1 MRGWKMVLAA
11 VAAAVIVMPAA
22 AQGRRG
28 FGGGFGG
35 PGALLNNPG
44 VQKEIKL
51 TEDQLKKYEAFNKG
65 NESKR
70 QEIREAFQNMDREKA
85 QEIQKELTAATD
97 KFIKETLNADQS
109 KRLKQ
114 IQRQSMGPN
123 AFTNEEVAKE
133 LKLTDE
139 QKEGIKK
146 VVEDLGSQ
154 SKEAFSGIDFQ
165 DQEAR
170 TAAFKKIQGFRTE
183 ATDKIT
189 KMLTAD
195 QKKVWKDL
203 TGDKFEVQFGPGR
216 GGFGKGKKG
225 KAEE

>member
-1 MRGWKMVLAA
+1 MRGWKLVLAA

-28 FGGGFGG
+28 FGGFGG
-35 PGALLNNPG
+35 PGALLGIPN

-51 TEDQLKKYEAFNKG
+51 TEEQLKKYEEFNKG

-70 QEIREAFQNMDREKA
+70 QEMREAFQNMDREKA
-85 QEIQKELTAATD
+85 QEIQKELAAATE
-97 KFIKETLNADQS
+97 KFIKDTLNADQS

-114 IQRQSMGPN
+114 ISRQANGPN
-123 AFTNEEVAKE
+123 AFTDEETAKE

-139 QKEGIKK
+139 QKDGIKK
-146 VVEDLGSQ
+146 IVEDLGSQ
-154 SKEAFSGIDFQ
+154 SKEAFTGADFQ
-165 DQEAR
+165 DQEAM
-170 TAAFKKIQGFRTE
+170 AALRKKVQGMRTE
-183 ATDKIT
+183 ATEKIT

-195 QKKVWKDL
+195 QKKTWKDL
-203 TGDKFEVQFGPGR
+203 TGDKFDLPPGGP

>member
-28 FGGGFGG
+28 FGGFGG
-35 PGALLNNPG
+35 PGMLLG
-44 VQKEIKL
+44 RAEVQKEIKL
-51 TEDQLKKYEAFNKG
+51 TEEQLKKYQEFNKG
-65 NESKR
+65 NESKV
-70 QEIREAFQNMDREKA
+70 QEMRDAFQNMDREKA
-85 QEIQKELTAATD
+85 QEIQKEIAAATE
-97 KFIKETLNADQS
+97 KFIKDTLNADQS

-114 IQRQSMGPN
+114 ISRQVMGPN
-123 AFTNEEVAKE
+123 AFTDEETAKE

-139 QKEGIKK
+139 QKDGIKK
-146 VVEDLGSQ
+146 VVEDLGAE
-154 SKEAFSGIDFQ
+154 SKAAFTGAD

-170 TAAFKKIQGFRTE
+170 QAAFKKIQGLRTE
-183 ATDKIT
+183 ATEKIT

-203 TGDKFEVQFGPGR
+203 TGDKFDLPPGGP
-216 GGFGKGKKG
+216 GFGKGKKG